1 MKRFTLLKTMLL
13 LCALIV
19 GSGSAWGV
27 EEVYYTLD
35 GTVTSGG
42 NSNYSQDGGG
52 LTQNGMNWSVTG
64 NTTTN
69 PWRIGGKSLSGV
81 DREAYSKTAMGDA
94 ITKVELV
101 LGNITLA
108 SVNSIKLIVASNS
121 TFSSVLQEIEK
132 TSISANTTLTFN
144 PSGDNWAKGAFFK
157 LVFNVTESN
166 GSNSY
171 VQVKSVKFYHTASAS
186 TVLTPT
192 FNPVGGTYTTAQ
204 SVAISCGT
212 TGATIHYTTNGEDP
226 TTSDATYSSA
236 VSITTSGTV
245 LKAKAF
251 KDGMTAS
258 SIASA
263 TYTIKP
269 NQPTISVAG
278 ATITITGDI
287 GCTFY
292 YTINGDAPDNTKTKY
307 TDPFDLDADCTIKA
321 KAYDTYGNASDMKS
335 LTFKYMPLAP
345 KNINSGYFV
354 KVTDASTLENG
365 DAILI
370 VNESDKVAMSTTQN
384 TSNRGQTTATISE
397 GVIYAPSVSV
407 QKLTLVKLTETISSV
422 DTDVF
427 YFYTGE
433 GYLYAASNSSN
444 HLKTETTPD
453 GNNNARATVSIESG
467 NATIMFTGA
476 NSRKWLKYNGTSDLF
491 SCYKA
496 DDTDQ
501 SIVQIYKE
509 VAHDEP
515 VTISAAKY
523 ATFCSPYKL
532 DYSGTDV
539 KAYMAK
545 STGSSVKLTE
555 VEDGIVPANAGVV
568 LYSETA
574 NTYNIPVTSAAGSD
588 YDAENNELVGIN
600 VRTSV
605 AADGGDG
612 KTNYI
617 LSNEDA
623 GVGFY
628 KATTAG
634 AYLAAHRAYLSTG
647 AAASRSFLGFDDET
661 TGIET
666 INANRE
672 TVSGVQEYYNLNGQR
687 VTTPTKGLYIVNG
700 KKVIINK

>member
-19 GSGSAWGV
+19 GSGSAWGDADLTLNFTSAWTAGADEGTEKV
-27 EEVYYTLD
+27 FTKTISETTYTIKGQGGTNFKFNDGYFYFGKSGAYIKLPIVDFDVDKIEVVGKSGASGSVVHNIFVGSTAVSTQVTGLN
-35 GTVTSGG
+35 GTTSSFTIASGYESAGTQYILKVTSSH
-42 NSNYSQDGGG
+42 NAQ
-52 LTQNGMNWSVTG
+52 
-64 NTTTN
+64 
-69 PWRIGGKSLSGV
+69 
-81 DREAYSKTAMGDA
+81 
-94 ITKVELV
+94 ITYVKYYR
-101 LGNITLA
+101 
-108 SVNSIKLIVASNS
+108 K
-121 TFSSVLQEIEK
+121 
-132 TSISANTTLTFN
+132 
-144 PSGDNWAKGAFFK
+144 SGDDP
-157 LVFNVTESN
+157 
-166 GSNSY
+166 
-171 VQVKSVKFYHTASAS
+171 S
-186 TVLTPT
+186 TVKTPT
-192 FNPVGGTYTTAQ
+192 FDPVGGTYTSAQ

-212 TGATIHYTTNGEDP
+212 AGATIHYTTNGVDP
-226 TTSDATYSSA
+226 IESDATYSSA
-236 VSITTSGTV
+236 VSITKSGTV

-251 KDGMTAS
+251 KNGMTAS
-258 SIASA
+258 SVASA

-269 NQPTISVAG
+269 NAPTISAAG
-278 ATITITGDI
+278 ATVTITGDE

-292 YTINGDAPDNTKTKY
+292 YTTNNTDPTSSSTEY
-307 TDPFDLDADCTIKA
+307 TAPFDLNANCTIKA
-321 KAYDTYGNASDMKS
+321 IAYDTNNNASS
-335 LTFKYMPLAP
+335 VQSFNYKYMPLNP
-345 KNINSGYFV
+345 KNINSGYFE

-370 VNESDKVAMSTTQN
+370 VYETDNVAMSTTQN
-384 TSNRGQTTATISE
+384 NNNRGQADIIINDN
-397 GVIYAPSVSV
+397 VVYAPSASV
-407 QKLTLVKLTETISSV
+407 QKLTLVKMTEEINKE

-427 YFYTGE
+427 YFYTGS
-433 GYLYAASNSSN
+433 GYLYAVSNSSN
-444 HLKTETTPD
+444 HLKTEAMPD
-453 GNNNARATVSIESG
+453 NNGNARATISITSG
-467 NATIMFTGA
+467 NAAITFKGSATHNLMRY
-476 NSRKWLKYNGTSDLF
+476 NSDSDLF
-491 SCYKA
+491 SCYDSGQK
-496 DDTDQ
+496 D
-501 SIVQIYKE
+501 IQIYKE
-509 VAHDEP
+509 VAHDEQI
-515 VTISAAKY
+515 TISSAKY

-545 STGSSVKLTE
+545 STGSSVTLTE

-574 NTYNIPVTSAAGSD
+574 DTYNIPVTSAAGSG
-588 YDAENNELVGIN
+588 YNAENNELVGIN

-628 KATTAG
+628 KATTSG
-634 AYLAAHRAYLSTG
+634 AYLAAHRAYLSTTG
-647 AAASRSFLGFDDET
+647 VDASRSFLGFDDET

-666 INANRE
+666 INTNRE